1 MAEPMGTGHAPGRV
15 IGSGHV
21 IRQGQGEALRVRPCS
36 FGRRPARGPLGLE
49 GQNVRGWVLPTS
61 PRRGRRADE
70 AASLQSPL
78 EFTLG
83 DIRSIRRV
91 ALWGLTDEHHGA
103 DTAPGT
109 QSGSLLP
116 PRPWGPNL
124 CSETLPGQVLAV
136 GVPPAALRGRFLRK
150 AAQRKER
157 SGAGRWS
164 RPPSALSAASA
175 RFIACRVSVT
185 RSSSPSGRRG
195 PFAHPP
201 GEGRLRRRAEA
212 AVESGVQP
220 ARSSSGRPPTV

>member
-1 MAEPMGTGHAPGRV
+1 M

-36 FGRRPARGPLGLE
+36 FGKRPARGPLGLE

-70 AASLQSPL
+70 AASLPSPL

-109 QSGSLLP
+109 QGGSP
-116 PRPWGPNL
+116 AP
-124 CSETLPGQVLAV
+124 T
-136 GVPPAALRGRFLRK
+136 AALGSDPL
-150 AAQRKER
+150 Q
-157 SGAGRWS
+157 
-164 RPPSALSAASA
+164 
-175 RFIACRVSVT
+175 
-185 RSSSPSGRRG
+185 
-195 PFAHPP
+195 
-201 GEGRLRRRAEA
+201 
-212 AVESGVQP
+212 
-220 ARSSSGRPPTV
+220 

>member
-116 PRPWGPNL
+116 PRPWGPIL
-124 CSETLPGQVLAV
+124 CSETLPGQALASASLLQ
-136 GVPPAALRGRFLRK
+136 P
-150 AAQRKER
+150 
-157 SGAGRWS
+157 SGAG
-164 RPPSALSAASA
+164 
-175 RFIACRVSVT
+175 
-185 RSSSPSGRRG
+185 
-195 PFAHPP
+195 
-201 GEGRLRRRAEA
+201 
-212 AVESGVQP
+212 
-220 ARSSSGRPPTV
+220 SSGRPLKGRSGAERAAGRGRLLR